1 MRVDALRPYE
11 LALDGASGRRGVLGL
26 HAEDGDLGPLDLGR
40 WLGPAD
46 AADATVLARCGA
58 HVLDL
63 GCGPGRFVSALA
75 ERGIAVLG
83 LDIAAA
89 AVALT
94 CTRGGTAL
102 RRDLFGPVPGEGRW
116 STALLMDGN
125 LGIGGDPDRLLHRVR
140 RLLAADGDVLVEVDP
155 ADVDEV
161 SWVRFSLGGVPVG
174 PPFQWAR
181 LGLAALIRRA
191 SRAGFQV
198 TDAWAAGGRRFAAL
212 VGLP

>member
-1 MRVDALRPYE
+1 MRADALNPYE
-11 LALDGASGRRGVLGL
+11 LALDGVDGGRGVLGL
-26 HAEDGDLGPLDLGR
+26 HAEDGDLGPLDLAR

-46 AADATVLARCGA
+46 DADHTVLARCGA

-63 GCGPGRFVSALA
+63 GCGPGRFVNALA
-75 ERGIAVLG
+75 ERGVAVLG

-125 LGIGGDPDRLLHRVR
+125 LGIGGNPDRLLHRVR
-140 RLLAADGDVLVEVDP
+140 QLLAADGEVLVEVDP

-161 SWVRFSLGGVPVG
+161 SWVRFSVGGVPVG

-181 LGLAALIRRA
+181 LGLAALTRRA
-191 SRAGFQV
+191 TRAGLRV
-198 TDAWAAGGRRFAAL
+198 TGTWTAGGRRFVAL
-212 VGLP
+212 VGRP